1 MRIGS
6 GDKWL
11 RGMLWLVIGLL
22 VLTLFLLFG
31 PPSLIAEEFARPFL
45 LPVSV
50 AVLGVTLAIA
60 WREAGK
66 RRR

>member
-1 MRIGS
+1 
-6 GDKWL
+6 
-11 RGMLWLVIGLL
+11 MLWLVIGLL
-22 VLTLFLLFG
+22 VLCLFLLFG
-31 PPSLIAEEFARPFL
+31 APGLIAEESARAFL

-60 WREAGK
+60 WREASK